1 MTLTTR
7 RRFAL
12 VVLLALAGVSPAAA
26 QNRSAT
32 LAGIVKDSTGAVLSG
47 ATVTPGRTA
56 PVASLTTPDNVAL
69 RFCAKRGAAGTR
81 QRNAHREI

>member
-1 MTLTTR
+1 VTLTTR

-32 LAGIVKDSTGAVLSG
+32 LSGIVKDSTGAVLSG
-47 ATVTPGRTA
+47 ATVTARVVATTSSGR
-56 PVASLTTPDNVAL
+56 
-69 RFCAKRGAAGTR
+69 R
-81 QRNAHREI
+81 